1 MRRSSVGLGGALL
14 AIAVT
19 ASPAAGQIANQ
30 PVYISPKH
38 GTGLSLALDFG
49 KGLNDN
55 STKLNAYGGHVT
67 LGLGFITVSAG
78 AASVSNANLTA
89 GDSEISVGGTVQVK
103 VFDAPLAPVGVSI
116 FGGFGTIDRGGG
128 SIKSFPVGAA
138 VAVKL
143 PTPGLGIELWAAPR
157 LNIVNVESSG
167 LGGGGTETDVGI
179 SGGVNLSLP
188 TGLGIHVALD
198 FVSVGDTDG
207 DGSNDNPLI
216 LGVGAHYKF
225 AIPGL
230 GM

>member
-19 ASPAAGQIANQ
+19 ASSAAGQIANQ
-30 PVYISPKH
+30 PVYVSPKH
-38 GTGLSLALDFG
+38 GTGLSINFDYG
-49 KGLNDN
+49 KGLNTE
-55 STKLNAYGGHVT
+55 SRKLNAIGGRAT
-67 LGLGFITVSAG
+67 LGLGFISVSAG
-78 AASVSNANLTA
+78 ASSVDLGAS
-89 GDSEISVGGTVQVK
+89 SEISFGGNVEVN
-103 VFDAPLAPVGVSI
+103 VFNAPLVPVGVSV
-116 FGGFGTIDRGGG
+116 FGGFGTIDRGAG
-128 SIKSFPVGAA
+128 SERSFPVGAA
-138 VAVKL
+138 IAVKP

-167 LGGGGTETDVGI
+167 FGGGGTETDFGI
-179 SGGVNLSLP
+179 SGGVNLSQP

-216 LGVGAHYKF
+216 FGLGAHYKF
-225 AIPGL
+225 TIPGL